1 MAYIFLRGMFL
12 NTKAVE
18 QWKSPDYLSSKLGNY
33 TIPIVRNAIVGTLQ
47 DDRVLVT
54 RFQCDMVVAAAGR

>member
-1 MAYIFLRGMFL
+1 M

-18 QWKSPDYLSSKLGNY
+18 NWKSPDYLSSKLGTY

-47 DDRVLVT
+47 DDRVLVLL
-54 RFQCDMVVAAAGR
+54 FQLVCVSANKSIR